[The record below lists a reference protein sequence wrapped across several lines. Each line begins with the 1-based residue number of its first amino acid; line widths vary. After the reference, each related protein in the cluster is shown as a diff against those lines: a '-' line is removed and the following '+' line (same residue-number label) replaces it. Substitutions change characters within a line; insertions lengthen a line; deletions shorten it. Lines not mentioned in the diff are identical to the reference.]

1 MHEEDDMLTTA
12 ERPAAGA
19 PAAPG
24 RRPIGHTTEVPPVTR
39 DGAGAVIDCQGVYYR
54 AVNEAVRAAVQD
66 GATTVRLVNV
76 NGQRYIGT
84 GLRGEMLRIEV
95 HGTPGQAVAMFMD
108 GPTVEIFGNAQDGV
122 GNTMNSGRVI
132 VHGSAGDVLGYGM
145 RRGRLFVEGDAGYR
159 AGIHMKASEG
169 AGPAVVCGGKARD
182 FFGEYMAGGTLV
194 LLGVSSRVEGPIV
207 GGHLGAGMHGGEIYV
222 RGEVLPWQCGGE
234 VRVAPATEA
243 ETESLTP
250 LLQEYCDAFG
260 ADLRALL
267 AEPFTRVAPAG
278 SRPYARLYTYL

>member
-1 MHEEDDMLTTA
+1 MIATSP
-12 ERPAAGA
+12 ERPAAAA
-19 PAAPG
+19 PAPPA
-24 RRPIGHTTEVPPVTR
+24 RRPFGHTTETPPIER
-39 DGAGAVIDCQGVYYR
+39 DGDAAVIDCQGVYYR
-54 AVNEAVRAAVQD
+54 AVNEAVRAAVLD
-66 GATTVRLVNV
+66 GATTVRLMNV

-84 GLRGEMLRIEV
+84 GLRGEGLRIEV
-95 HGTPGQAVAMFMD
+95 QGTPGQAVAMFMD

-145 RRGRLFVEGDAGYR
+145 RRGRVLVEGDAGYR

-169 AGPAVVCGGKARD
+169 SGPAVVCGGKARD

-234 VRVAPATEA
+234 VRVAPASEA
-243 ETESLTP
+243 EMETVSP
-250 LLQEYCDAFG
+250 LLREYCDAFG
-260 ADLRALL
+260 AGLAEVL
-267 AEPFTRVAPAG
+267 AEPFTRIAPAG